1 MKSAPNLKKQ
11 PRGKK
16 HADTEVIIFAGSDA
30 WAHAKQWLEQDGK
43 LAGDNIPPVVL
54 ADEQLKDIGN
64 LQIVPDGRKSARI
77 YKAGHLDQVM
87 VKGIGQKLAAAGVQ
101 DADYYPEGMHHNERQ
116 NWRNYLDI
124 ERKNISD
131 GLVIELPVKKKSPE
145 QSDDELKPRVECRS
159 DGVYWVTPKVD
170 KQSGEI
176 IRPCEWIGDRMR
188 TVGIGNDGCDGYLI
202 IELEPEGMKKIIYE
216 AMPRNEIGLPS
227 GWSRLRGRGVAV
239 TTSQKLLNKLAE
251 YLQREGERTQ
261 WEVTSTAGWHCGAYV
276 MPDGEIIGVPERPV
290 AFCGGSAAIKG
301 YVVRGTADEWRDN
314 VASLMRGNHS
324 MMLGVLV
331 GLAAPVNSLV
341 GGGCFGV
348 HLFAQ
353 SSAGK
358 TTTVEAATS
367 LYGDPEMLKLSWDAT
382 RYGLTVE
389 AAARND
395 GFIPIDEIGQGGRI
409 NDIAQSAYSLFNGVG
424 RIQGRKDGGN
434 RAVIRWRIAA
444 LSTGEEDFETFLIKG
459 GVTPK
464 AGQLVRLLSV
474 PFIDTTVFNGYDDGD
489 QHARAIKRFA
499 SNYCGAAGREWIGW
513 LSANKELAVSV
524 VNEKENI
531 WLSRLPENASPQVK
545 RVASRFA
552 MLDAAGELATGIT
565 GWTTGESH
573 AATQR
578 AFDDWLQDFGLDN
591 REKYQVISRAR
602 DFIQR
607 HALSR
612 FQPYTYGR
620 QNGDMDVN
628 YGARITSLAGYLVR
642 GRRDDGLP
650 EYHIIPSVFDEE
662 ILCGINRNFGCQALK
677 EAGIL
682 IHAGDK
688 NWTTK
693 TIKVNGIQ
701 QRFIVL
707 LDQSEE

>member
-30 WAHAKQWLEQDGK
+30 WAHAKQWQEQDGK
-43 LAGDNIPPVVL
+43 LAGDKTPPVVL

-116 NWRNYLDI
+116 NWRNYLET

-131 GLVIELPVKKKSPE
+131 GLVIELPVKKKTSE
-145 QSDDELKPRVECRS
+145 QSEDELKPRVECRP

-188 TVGIGNDGCDGYLI
+188 TVGIGHDGCDGYLI
-202 IELEPEGMKKIIYE
+202 IELEPEGMEKIIYE

-331 GLAAPVNSLV
+331 GLAAPLNSLV

-367 LYGDPEMLKLSWDAT
+367 LYGDPEVLKLSWDAT

-531 WLSRLPENASPQVK
+531 WLSRLPENASPPGET
-545 RVASRFA
+545 RGIPFCNAGCSRR
-552 MLDAAGELATGIT
+552 TGN
-565 GWTTGESH
+565 GNNRMDNGRKPCSH
-573 AATQR
+573 T
-578 AFDDWLQDFGLDN
+578 
-591 REKYQVISRAR
+591 AR
-602 DFIQR
+602 F
-607 HALSR
+607 
-612 FQPYTYGR
+612 
-620 QNGDMDVN
+620 
-628 YGARITSLAGYLVR
+628 
-642 GRRDDGLP
+642 
-650 EYHIIPSVFDEE
+650 
-662 ILCGINRNFGCQALK
+662 
-677 EAGIL
+677 
-682 IHAGDK
+682 
-688 NWTTK
+688 
-693 TIKVNGIQ
+693 
-701 QRFIVL
+701 
-707 LDQSEE
+707 

>member
-30 WAHAKQWLEQDGK
+30 WAHAKQWQEQDGK
-43 LAGDNIPPVVL
+43 LAGDKTPPVVL

-116 NWRNYLDI
+116 NWRNYLET

-131 GLVIELPVKKKSPE
+131 GLVIELPVKKKTSE
-145 QSDDELKPRVECRS
+145 QSEDELKPRVECRP

-188 TVGIGNDGCDGYLI
+188 TVGIGHDGCDGYLI
-202 IELEPEGMKKIIYE
+202 IELEPEGMEKIIYE

-331 GLAAPVNSLV
+331 GLAAPLNSLV

-367 LYGDPEMLKLSWDAT
+367 LYGDPEVLKLSWDAT

-565 GWTTGESH
+565 
-573 AATQR
+573 
-578 AFDDWLQDFGLDN
+578 
-591 REKYQVISRAR
+591 
-602 DFIQR
+602 
-607 HALSR
+607 
-612 FQPYTYGR
+612 
-620 QNGDMDVN
+620 
-628 YGARITSLAGYLVR
+628 
-642 GRRDDGLP
+642 
-650 EYHIIPSVFDEE
+650 
-662 ILCGINRNFGCQALK
+662 
-677 EAGIL
+677 
-682 IHAGDK
+682 
-688 NWTTK
+688 
-693 TIKVNGIQ
+693 
-701 QRFIVL
+701 
-707 LDQSEE
+707 

>member
-30 WAHAKQWLEQDGK
+30 WAHAKQWQEQDGK
-43 LAGDNIPPVVL
+43 FAGDKTPPVVL

-116 NWRNYLDI
+116 NWRNYLET

-131 GLVIELPVKKKSPE
+131 GLVIELPVKKKTSE
-145 QSDDELKPRVECRS
+145 QSEDELKPRVECRP

-188 TVGIGNDGCDGYLI
+188 TVGIGHDGCDGYLI
-202 IELEPEGMKKIIYE
+202 IELEPEGMEKIIYE

-331 GLAAPVNSLV
+331 GLAAPLNSLV

-367 LYGDPEMLKLSWDAT
+367 LYGDPEVLKLSWDAT

-531 WLSRLPENASPQVK
+531 WLSRLPENASP
-545 RVASRFA
+545 R
-552 MLDAAGELATGIT
+552 
-565 GWTTGESH
+565 
-573 AATQR
+573 
-578 AFDDWLQDFGLDN
+578 
-591 REKYQVISRAR
+591 
-602 DFIQR
+602 
-607 HALSR
+607 
-612 FQPYTYGR
+612 
-620 QNGDMDVN
+620 
-628 YGARITSLAGYLVR
+628 
-642 GRRDDGLP
+642 
-650 EYHIIPSVFDEE
+650 
-662 ILCGINRNFGCQALK
+662 
-677 EAGIL
+677 
-682 IHAGDK
+682 
-688 NWTTK
+688 
-693 TIKVNGIQ
+693 
-701 QRFIVL
+701 
-707 LDQSEE
+707 

>member
-30 WAHAKQWLEQDGK
+30 WAHAKQWQEQDGK
-43 LAGDNIPPVVL
+43 LAGDKTPPVVL

-116 NWRNYLDI
+116 NWRNYLET

-131 GLVIELPVKKKSPE
+131 GLVIELPVKKKTSE
-145 QSDDELKPRVECRS
+145 QSEDELKPRVECRP

-188 TVGIGNDGCDGYLI
+188 TVGIGHDGCDGYLI
-202 IELEPEGMKKIIYE
+202 IELEPEGMEKIIYE

-331 GLAAPVNSLV
+331 GLAAPLNSLV

-367 LYGDPEMLKLSWDAT
+367 LYGDPEVLKLSWDAT

-531 WLSRLPENASPQVK
+531 WLSRLPENASP
-545 RVASRFA
+545 
-552 MLDAAGELATGIT
+552 
-565 GWTTGESH
+565 
-573 AATQR
+573 
-578 AFDDWLQDFGLDN
+578 
-591 REKYQVISRAR
+591 
-602 DFIQR
+602 
-607 HALSR
+607 
-612 FQPYTYGR
+612 
-620 QNGDMDVN
+620 
-628 YGARITSLAGYLVR
+628 
-642 GRRDDGLP
+642 
-650 EYHIIPSVFDEE
+650 
-662 ILCGINRNFGCQALK
+662 
-677 EAGIL
+677 
-682 IHAGDK
+682 
-688 NWTTK
+688 
-693 TIKVNGIQ
+693 
-701 QRFIVL
+701 
-707 LDQSEE
+707 